1 MKCRKVAMKGKSGTV
16 DRGQHIKVF
25 KRQRYILILEEE
37 EEDDG

>member
-1 MKCRKVAMKGKSGTV
+1 MKGKSGTV

-37 EEDDG
+37 EEEEDDG